1 MSVNPARFLRQV
13 KQEVSK
19 VVWPTRQ
26 ETTSAVVMVFVMVT
40 IMAIFFLLVDQVI
53 AWGVAKVLG

>member
-19 VVWPTRQ
+19 VIWPSRQ
-26 ETTSAVVMVFVMVT
+26 ETTSAVIMVFVMVT
-40 IMAIFFLLVDQVI
+40 VMAIFFLLVDQVI
-53 AWGVAKVLG
+53 SWGVAQVLG

>member
-1 MSVNPARFLRQV
+1 MKTSPARFIRQV

-19 VVWPTRQ
+19 VVWPTKQ
-26 ETTSAVVMVFVMVT
+26 ETVSAVIMVFVMVT

-53 AWGVAKVLG
+53 AWGVEEILQ

>member
-19 VVWPTRQ
+19 VIWPSRQ
-26 ETTSAVVMVFVMVT
+26 ETTSAVIMVFVMVT
-40 IMAIFFLLVDQVI
+40 VMAIFFLLVDRVI
-53 AWGVAKVLG
+53 SWGVAQVLG

>member
-1 MSVNPARFLRQV
+1 MPVNPARFLRQV

-19 VVWPTRQ
+19 VIWPSRQ

-40 IMAIFFLLVDQVI
+40 IMAIFFLLADQVI